1 MKLASILALA
11 LVAAFAAPA
20 VEAANCAQRDAV
32 VKRLETKYSEK
43 LIARGLQSKTAL
55 MELFG
60 SPDTGTFTVLITNPN
75 GVSCGVGAGT
85 HLIFEEIKPD
95 VAESAS

>member
-1 MKLASILALA
+1 MKLLPILAMALGSTLA
-11 LVAAFAAPA
+11 ANAAQ
-20 VEAANCAQRDAV
+20 AANCAQRDAV

-75 GVSCGVGAGT
+75 GVSCVVGAGT
-85 HLIFEEIKPD
+85 HLIFEEIKPE
-95 VAESAS
+95 VAGSAS